1 MDKFIPLKNRVLVKR
16 KVPEEKTKG
25 GLIIPSS
32 AATKPNE
39 AEVLAVGSGRVTE
52 IGIVI
57 PVDVKPGNVVI
68 FNKHAGHE
76 IKLDGFELSHGEM
89 LLILHED
96 DIIAV
101 YE

>member
-1 MDKFIPLKNRVLVKR
+1 MAKFIPLKNRVLVKR
-16 KVPEEKTKG
+16 KEPEEKTKG
-25 GLIIPSS
+25 GLFIPSTV
-32 AATKPNE
+32 AAKPNE
-39 AEVLAVGSGRVTE
+39 GEVLAIGAGRITEAGMVVPVG
-52 IGIVI
+52 
-57 PVDVKPGNVVI
+57 VKPGNVVI

-76 IKLDGFELSHGEM
+76 IKLDDFELCSGET